1 MSKRSPASIGP
12 RVGRRG
18 PRKGAW
24 GLLAVATAAIA
35 IAGCSS
41 AHGTS
46 SSSGKKSSDS
56 SAKGIVIGFS
66 QRRVAGSDWY
76 KTLITGA
83 QSEAKTLGASIKVLD
98 ANGDT
103 TQQNQD
109 VQTLL
114 SENVS
119 AFILNANDPLG
130 VAPAVNAMRQDR
142 VPFVEVNSNLD
153 PSLAKDSACYIAE
166 DQVTT
171 GAKVGTAIAQD
182 AIKRYGKSA
191 NVKLVAVGGSPGD
204 VLSEL
209 RWKGFEQG
217 YHAVMAKYPGFHTA
231 NLPIQYG
238 QWLPDQALPL
248 IRDIASANPSLRI
261 IYSESDVMQAGIQHG
276 LQDAGLWNKNILEGS
291 YDGGMNGIQPMV
303 TNPSGPMQADG
314 ANVPWDQG
322 AEAVKLAVAAV
333 KGQQK
338 SACPTGIDLVH
349 TPLITPANAK
359 TYYNPK
365 LTHVQ
370 IPLSQVQFT
379 YAKSGA

>member
-1 MSKRSPASIGP
+1 MPRRHSKKRILGFSA
-12 RVGRRG
+12 
-18 PRKGAW
+18 AAA
-24 GLLAVATAAIA
+24 AVIA
-35 IAGCSS
+35 VAGCSS
-41 AHGTS
+41 AS
-46 SSSGKKSSDS
+46 SANSANANSGDSSGKS
-56 SAKGIVIGFS
+56 IVIGFS

-83 QSEAKTLGASIKVLD
+83 QAEAKKLGVTVKVLD

-114 SENVS
+114 TEGANAV
-119 AFILNANDPLG
+119 ILNANDPLG
-130 VAPAVNAMRQDR
+130 VAPAVNAMRQAR

-153 PSLAKDSACYIAE
+153 PSLAKDAACYIAE
-166 DQVTT
+166 DQEAT

-191 NVKLVAVGGSPGD
+191 NVKLVGIGGYPGD
-204 VLSEL
+204 VISEL

-217 YHAVMAKYPGFHTA
+217 YNSVMAKYPSFHTT
-231 NLPIQYG
+231 NLPFQYG
-238 QWLPDQALPL
+238 QWLPDEALPP
-248 IRDIASANPSLRI
+248 IRDIASANPNLKI

-276 LQDAGLWNKNILEGS
+276 LQDAGLWNQNILEGS

-303 TNPSGPMQADG
+303 QDPTGPMQADG

-322 AEAVKLAVAAV
+322 AEALKLAVAAV
-333 KGQQK
+333 KGQEK
-338 SACPTGIDLVH
+338 SVCPTGTDLIH
-349 TPLITPANAK
+349 TPLVTPANAK
-359 TYYNPK
+359 TYYNTN

-370 IPLSQVQFT
+370 IPLSQVKFT
-379 YAKSGA
+379 YTKSGS